1 MTTTINFDGD
11 IMIERYWRQ
20 FNREDVFEIVR
31 QTRGGKYILRDKFG
45 KECMLPKRNIEALK
59 HA

>member
-1 MTTTINFDGD
+1 
-11 IMIERYWRQ
+11 MIERYWRQ